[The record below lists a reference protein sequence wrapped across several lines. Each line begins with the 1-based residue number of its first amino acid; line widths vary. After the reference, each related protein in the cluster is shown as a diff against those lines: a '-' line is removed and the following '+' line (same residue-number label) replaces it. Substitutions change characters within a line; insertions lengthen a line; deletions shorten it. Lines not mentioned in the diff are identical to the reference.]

1 MAHIRINLKEEL
13 KQSFIRN
20 SKGDVMKLFF
30 KRLGIR
36 RAYVKVEPNAALAW
50 ELDYRESED

>member
-1 MAHIRINLKEEL
+1 MQPMGAKT
-13 KQSFIRN
+13 
-20 SKGDVMKLFF
+20 MKLFF

>member
-1 MAHIRINLKEEL
+1 
-13 KQSFIRN
+13 
-20 SKGDVMKLFF
+20 MKLFF

-50 ELDYRESED
+50 ELDYKPESVSLR